1 MMRYTWSSATAGSA
15 RALALAFVAAACT
28 ADSTVPVPPS
38 AVTALISEG
47 KSDAQSRQGEL
58 ARRVALALRDPDLR
72 QRVKVDMR
80 DAPMKEFKLRLADYL
95 NGSSGRSLLS
105 SVARQGATSEN
116 AVLGDLSGLPPLEFY
131 MPVSEHR
138 KRWRGEDNLIVA
150 TQIEDTDAPIAW
162 DLTGKRVS
170 LSLTA
175 PPEAP
180 VLVIVPVETD
190 FSRKL
195 TAVER
200 AARGNPKRETI
211 EDPAAPAEATTYGL
225 VCDPLSCGGGGG
237 GSPLGLPAGLYITF
251 QRLVDMGEPWTLGAP
266 EIEVHVHGP
275 PAPGMSQY
283 GADLACS
290 GDRVSFPRGF
300 NQDNAFWNGDALVFD
315 QNQINNYNAIQ
326 QNGFNV
332 SVWEDDN
339 NKCETKQESFNLAQR
354 WQQIATTAGGY
365 AAVTAATG
373 VGPTLVAAGTFVAA
387 VYQSLTFLWT
397 NDDFLGTY
405 VNAAA
410 IGASYADANH
420 VLFRD
425 GGAINGR
432 AMLVSKAAR

>member
-1 MMRYTWSSATAGSA
+1 MMRYTWSSAIAGSA
-15 RALALAFVAAACT
+15 RALVVALIAAACT

-38 AVTALISEG
+38 ASTALISEG
-47 KSDAQSRQGEL
+47 KSDMQARQGEL
-58 ARRVALALRDPDLR
+58 ARRVALALRDPALR

-80 DAPMKEFKLRLADYL
+80 DAPMKEFKLRLTDYL
-95 NGSSGRSLLS
+95 VGSSGRNLLA
-105 SVARQGATSEN
+105 SVASQGATSEN
-116 AVLGDLSGLPPLEFY
+116 SVLGDLRGLPQLEFY
-131 MPVSEHR
+131 MPVAAHR

-150 TQIEDTDAPIAW
+150 TQVEDTDDPIAW
-162 DLTGKRVS
+162 DLNGKRVA
-170 LSLTA
+170 LSLAA
-175 PPEAP
+175 PPDAP
-180 VLVIVPVETD
+180 VLVIVPLETD

-195 TAVER
+195 SAQER
-200 AARGNPKRETI
+200 TARGNPKRETI
-211 EDPAAPAEATTYGL
+211 EDPSAPAEATTFGL

-237 GSPLGLPAGLYITF
+237 VPLGLPGGLYITF

-275 PAPGMSQY
+275 PGPGQSQY

-290 GDRVSFPRGF
+290 GDRVTYPRGF
-300 NQDNAFWNGDALVFD
+300 NQDNAFWNGEALVFD
-315 QNQINNYNAIQ
+315 QTQINNYNAIQ

-354 WQQIATTAGGY
+354 WKGIATAVGGY
-365 AAVTAATG
+365 AAVTVATG
-373 VGPTLVAAGTFVAA
+373 IGPTLIAAGTFVAG
-387 VYQSLTFLWT
+387 VYQSATFLWT

-420 VLFRD
+420 VLFKD
-425 GGAINGR
+425 GGLINGR
-432 AMLVSKAAR
+432 AMLVSKAPR

>member
-1 MMRYTWSSATAGSA
+1 MMRYTQSSSAVRTTQ
-15 RALALAFVAAACT
+15 ALALALAAAACT
-28 ADSTVPVPPS
+28 ADTTQPVPT
-38 AVTALISEG
+38 TALAALVSEG

-80 DAPMKEFKLRLADYL
+80 DAPMKEFKLRLTDYL
-95 NGSSGRSLLS
+95 IGASGSKLLA
-105 SVARQGATSEN
+105 SVAQSGATSEN
-116 AVLGDLSGLPPLEFY
+116 AVLGDMRGLPQLEFY
-131 MPVSEHR
+131 MPVAEHR
-138 KRWRGEDNLIVA
+138 KKWRGEDNLIVA
-150 TQIEDTDAPIAW
+150 TQIEDTDDPIAW
-162 DLTGKRVS
+162 DLTGKRVK
-170 LSLTA
+170 LSLAA
-175 PPEAP
+175 PPETP

-200 AARGNPKRETI
+200 AARGDPKRETI
-211 EDPAAPAEATTYGL
+211 EDPAAPAAATTYGL
-225 VCDPLSCGGGGG
+225 VCDTPSCGGGTGT
-237 GSPLGLPAGLYITF
+237 PLGLPAGLYITF

-275 PAPGMSQY
+275 IAPGAPQY

-290 GDRVSFPRGF
+290 GDRVSYPRGF
-300 NQDNAFWNGDALVFD
+300 NQDNAFWSGEALIFD
-315 QNQINNYNAIQ
+315 QAQINNYNAIQ
-326 QNGFNV
+326 QSGFNV

-339 NKCETKQESFNLAQR
+339 NKCETKQESFNLAAR
-354 WQQIATTAGGY
+354 FSAIGTAVGGY

-373 VGPTLVAAGTFVAA
+373 IGPTVIAAGTFVAA

-420 VLFRD
+420 VLYKD
-425 GGAINGR
+425 GGLINGR